1 MDLQIADNIKK
12 FRKEHSMTQE
22 QLAEA
27 LGVTVGA
34 VYKWESKQSYPE
46 IKLLVEIAE
55 LFETSV
61 DVILGYGWENGTMG
75 QTANKIKEFAIERN
89 FQEGIRYA
97 ERAMQKYPNSFG
109 IIYQSAELYFLSM
122 KPKHASRAIELYH
135 ETLRL
140 IEQNPYDDVNTVVI
154 ENRIAVCY
162 CYIDKAEEAIKLL
175 KKNNINGM
183 NNVQIGL
190 ILSQNKSKSKEAL
203 EFLSDGLNSCYQNF
217 FNLCIG
223 YSEVYLALKQ
233 YDKITELMRV
243 LYDFGQ
249 GLRDTSKPTY
259 MDRGDIKILLILA
272 TVSAMQNDNASAAQY
287 LQRAKEMAVRFDNAP
302 DYSLKGTKF
311 YYGADKPRGYD
322 DMGETAMKII
332 ENFMLDEQNR
342 KFLLSLWKE
351 LCDETNQ

>member
-75 QTANKIKEFAIERN
+75 QTAEKIKSFAIERKLD
-89 FQEGIRYA
+89 EGIRYA
-97 ERAMQKYPNSFG
+97 ERAMQKYPNSFE

-135 ETLRL
+135 ESLRL
-140 IEQNPYDDVNTVVI
+140 LEQNPYDDVNTVVI
-154 ENRIAVCY
+154 ENRIAGCY
-162 CYIDKAEEAIKLL
+162 CYIDKSEEAVKLL

-190 ILSQNKSKSKEAL
+190 ILSQSKNKSKEAL
-203 EFLSDGLNSCYQNF
+203 EFLSEGLKGCYQNF

-233 YDKITELMRV
+233 YNKIAELMHI

-249 GLRDTSKPTY
+249 GLRDASKTSY

-272 TVSAMQNDNASAAQY
+272 TVSAMQNDNVAANQY
-287 LQRAKEMAVRFDNAP
+287 LQRAKAMAERFDKNP
-302 DYSLKGTKF
+302 NYTFDGEKF
-311 YYGADKPRGYD
+311 YYGTDRAIAYD

-332 ENFMLDEQNR
+332 ENFMLDEQNK

-351 LCDETNQ
+351 LCDETNR

>member
-46 IKLLVEIAE
+46 IKLLVEMAE

-75 QTANKIKEFAIERN
+75 QTANKIKEFAIERKLD
-89 FQEGIRYA
+89 EGIRYA
-97 ERAMQKYPNSFG
+97 ERAMQKYPNSFE

-135 ETLRL
+135 ESLRL
-140 IEQNPYDDVNTVVI
+140 LEQNPYDDVNTVVI
-154 ENRIAVCY
+154 ENRIAGCY
-162 CYIDKAEEAIKLL
+162 CYIDKTEEAIKLL

-217 FNLCIG
+217 FHLCIG

-233 YDKITELMRV
+233 YDKIIGLMHV
-243 LYDFGQ
+243 LYEFGQ

-272 TVSAMQNDNASAAQY
+272 TVSAMQNNNVSAIHY
-287 LQRAKEMAVRFDNAP
+287 LQRAKEMAERFDENP
-302 DYSLKGTKF
+302 NYSLAGEKF
-311 YYGADKPRGYD
+311 YYGTKKARAYD

-332 ENFMLDEQNR
+332 ENFMKDEQNE
-342 KFLLSLWKE
+342 KWLLPLWKE
-351 LCDETNQ
+351 LCDEKN